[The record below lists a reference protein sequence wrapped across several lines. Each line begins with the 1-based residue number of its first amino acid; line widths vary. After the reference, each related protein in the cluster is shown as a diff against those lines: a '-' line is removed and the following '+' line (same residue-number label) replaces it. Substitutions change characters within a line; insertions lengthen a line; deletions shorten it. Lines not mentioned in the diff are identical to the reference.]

1 MPGMGYRS
9 EVRGR
14 DDLTRAEI
22 LLLLGSAGPLSRA
35 EVATRLGRGRA
46 TVTEHARRL
55 LATGM
60 IRELPAQGGAAGRPR
75 VPLELV
81 PDAGHVLGL
90 RVTVDRVVGAVI
102 RLDGEIVEE
111 FVREAPVS
119 SAGVEGL
126 VRLVAGEFEARS
138 SYPLHGVGVAL
149 PGVVDP
155 RTGTVRMS
163 ATLGWRDADLG
174 AALGARIDVPVLVD
188 NDLHAST
195 TAELLFGMGR
205 DHDDFLVLG
214 IGDGVA
220 LGMVLDRRVHRG
232 PDGTAGELGHTPIEP
247 DGPLC
252 NCGNRGCLQ
261 AFVSSDAL
269 IAQAREAHLIGP
281 RAGLAGLVRVAADGT
296 PDAVGL
302 LRQAGERLGRSI
314 AGMVNVL
321 AVPAVKVI
329 GESHVLWPYLEP
341 GFTTAT
347 DASLLPPLHD
357 LEIRVGPW
365 RDIEHARGAAS
376 LVLAHGN
383 ALIG

>member
-1 MPGMGYRS
+1 MVHRS
-9 EVRGR
+9 EARGR

-35 EVATRLGRGRA
+35 EIATRLGRGRA

-55 LATGM
+55 LAAGM
-60 IRELPAQGGAAGRPR
+60 VRELPAQAGSAGRPR

-111 FVREAPVS
+111 FVREAPVR
-119 SAGVEGL
+119 SAGVDGL
-126 VRLVAGEFEARS
+126 VEIVEEEFAARS

-149 PGVVDP
+149 PGVVDLG
-155 RTGTVRMS
+155 TGAVRMS

-174 AALGARIDVPVLVD
+174 ATLARRIDVPVLVD

-232 PDGTAGELGHTPIEP
+232 PDGTAGELGHTTIDPA
-247 DGPLC
+247 GPLC

-269 IAQAREAHLIGP
+269 IAQARADHLIGP
-281 RAGLAGLVRVAADGT
+281 RAGLGGLRRSAAEGT
-296 PDAVGL
+296 PGAVDL
-302 LRQAGERLGRSI
+302 LHEAGERLGRAV
-314 AGMVNVL
+314 AGVVTVL
-321 AVPAVKVI
+321 AVRAVKVI
-329 GESHVLWPYLEP
+329 GESHILWPYLEP
-341 GFTTAT
+341 GFTSAT
-347 DASLLPPLHD
+347 NASLLPPLHD
-357 LEIRVGPW
+357 LEVRVKPW
-365 RDIEHARGAAS
+365 REIEHARGAAS
-376 LVLAHGN
+376 LLLAHGE
-383 ALIG
+383 ALPT